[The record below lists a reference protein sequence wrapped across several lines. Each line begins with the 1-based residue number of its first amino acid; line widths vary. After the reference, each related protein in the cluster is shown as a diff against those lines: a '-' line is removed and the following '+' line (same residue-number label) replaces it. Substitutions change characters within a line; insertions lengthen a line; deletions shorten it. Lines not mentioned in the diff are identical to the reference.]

1 MGAIV
6 GVVIGYVLGS
16 RSGEKG
22 FEELREAWRTIS
34 TSEEVRDMVAGGL
47 SVAGGLVRQGRGLLA
62 DRLQLPEGSG
72 LQRVA

>member
-1 MGAIV
+1 MGVIV

-22 FEELREAWRTIS
+22 FEELREALRTIS

-47 SVAGGLVRQGRGLLA
+47 SVAGDLVRQGRGLLA
-62 DRLQLPEGSG
+62 DRLQLPATDG
-72 LQRVA
+72 LHRVA